1 MSPATSRSIAADK
14 PAARAP
20 APERQMPTGWTH
32 IESPG
37 KQSAHNPCAQPAA
50 NRTTPGWRRRQPAP
64 GSATTNRSAS
74 LQRLLQLR
82 PNIFGGCSGRL
93 SFDLLLTARGLLG
106 LEIGLHGIQRL
117 AEVRRRD
124 CNRALG

>member
-20 APERQMPTGWTH
+20 AQERQMPTGWTH
-32 IESPG
+32 IESRR
-37 KQSAHNPCAQPAA
+37 KQSVHSPCAPPAA
-50 NRTTPGWRRRQPAP
+50 DRTAPGWRHQQPAP
-64 GSATTNRSAS
+64 GSTATNRSAS

-82 PNIFGGCSGRL
+82 LNIIGGCSGGL

-106 LEIGLHGIQRL
+106 PKIGFYGVYCL
-117 AEVRRRD
+117 
-124 CNRALG
+124 

>member
-37 KQSAHNPCAQPAA
+37 KQSVHSTCPPPAA
-50 NRTTPGWRRRQPAP
+50 DRTAPGWQRPQPAP
-64 GSATTNRSAS
+64 GSTATNRSAS

-82 PNIFGGCSGRL
+82 LDIIGGSSGGL
-93 SFDLLLTARGLLG
+93 SFDLRLTARGLLC
-106 LEIGLHGIQRL
+106 LEIGLLRL
-117 AEVRRRD
+117 YRPGEARRRWD
-124 CNRALG
+124 GR